1 MSTVSLNDQLYRKT
15 FEVAIAQG
23 KSVEQFVQ
31 ETLEQAVAQTAPKSL
46 DIERSTRNDLPV
58 MIVSDAASPIDLAK
72 VRDAIEEHGF

>member
-1 MSTVSLNDQLYRKT
+1 MSTVSLDDQLYRKT

-23 KSVEQFVQ
+23 KTVDQFVQ

-46 DIERSTRNDLPV
+46 DVQRSTRNNLPV
-58 MIVSDAASPIDLAK
+58 MILGNTASPIDPAK